1 MSRSGDRTPRS
12 RDWDDIDPVL
22 RLVLGAGVAVLLGSI
37 GQVVFGVAGGS
48 GVLGFAL
55 GAALG
60 LFSATIRTATPLSTT
75 AVGVAM
81 VTAFLHVRA
90 ASLAPSVFSG
100 SQGTL
105 ALVVV
110 TVVVLVVADRVSTDL
125 LPPMRR
131 ATPANPRRGV
141 LSGGGATVLA
151 VAALVFVAT
160 PFLLPL
166 VSRATAP
173 GDGPRLDSLA
183 GGAGPILSSPRLDMT
198 DRPDLTD
205 AVVFTVDADR
215 ATFWRGQTYD
225 QWDGRTWRQ
234 SQARRFPL
242 AGGREVV
249 HDGTDLGAAGDDQVV
264 QRFRL
269 EAGYS
274 DVVFAAATAVTVEAG
289 TDVYQAADGT
299 LVTGPQ
305 PLGRGATYTVVSRR
319 RSLDEATLR
328 AADGP
333 VPADLLAR
341 YASPPDTT
349 DRVRA
354 AALAATEGA
363 TSTYDRVRALEQWM
377 GRTTEYSLDAPLSP
391 EGVDVVDHFLF
402 TARQGWCEQVASS
415 LVVLARANGIPA
427 RLVTGYVPGEAQP
440 LTGSY
445 VVRER
450 DAHAWAEVWFPDL
463 GWVPFDP
470 TASVPLAGADRAD
483 PAAGQWLLDHAVQ
496 VILGLAA
503 LGLAAWGLVVLV
515 RRTRGRRA
523 ARPVGWVAVTDAGLV
538 QLGTRSGW
546 PRADFETATTYARSL
561 ARHLGDPRVAEVGAA
576 VDAALYAPVPP
587 DDDARARVT
596 ALLDELLAVDPA
608 VVPAGD
614 PASGG
619 PSTGEREREPA
630 LRST

>member
-1 MSRSGDRTPRS
+1 
-12 RDWDDIDPVL
+12 
-22 RLVLGAGVAVLLGSI
+22 
-37 GQVVFGVAGGS
+37 
-48 GVLGFAL
+48 
-55 GAALG
+55 
-60 LFSATIRTATPLSTT
+60 
-75 AVGVAM
+75 
-81 VTAFLHVRA
+81 
-90 ASLAPSVFSG
+90 
-100 SQGTL
+100 
-105 ALVVV
+105 
-110 TVVVLVVADRVSTDL
+110 
-125 LPPMRR
+125 
-131 ATPANPRRGV
+131 
-141 LSGGGATVLA
+141 
-151 VAALVFVAT
+151 
-160 PFLLPL
+160 
-166 VSRATAP
+166 
-173 GDGPRLDSLA
+173 
-183 GGAGPILSSPRLDMT
+183 
-198 DRPDLTD
+198 
-205 AVVFTVDADR
+205 
-215 ATFWRGQTYD
+215 
-225 QWDGRTWRQ
+225 
-234 SQARRFPL
+234 
-242 AGGREVV
+242 
-249 HDGTDLGAAGDDQVV
+249 
-264 QRFRL
+264 
-269 EAGYS
+269 
-274 DVVFAAATAVTVEAG
+274 
-289 TDVYQAADGT
+289 
-299 LVTGPQ
+299 
-305 PLGRGATYTVVSRR
+305 
-319 RSLDEATLR
+319 
-328 AADGP
+328 

-354 AALAATEGA
+354 AASPPPGA
-363 TSTYDRVRALEQWM
+363 TSTDRVRARAVD
-377 GRTTEYSLDAPLSP
+377 GPTTEYSLDAPLSP

-415 LVVLARANGIPA
+415 PSSWPGPTASRPA
-427 RLVTGYVPGEAQP
+427 WSPVTYGEAQP

-515 RRTRGRRA
+515 RRARGRRA

-587 DDDARARVT
+587 DDETRARVT

>member
-1 MSRSGDRTPRS
+1 MS
-12 RDWDDIDPVL
+12 
-22 RLVLGAGVAVLLGSI
+22 
-37 GQVVFGVAGGS
+37 
-48 GVLGFAL
+48 
-55 GAALG
+55 
-60 LFSATIRTATPLSTT
+60 
-75 AVGVAM
+75 
-81 VTAFLHVRA
+81 
-90 ASLAPSVFSG
+90 
-100 SQGTL
+100 
-105 ALVVV
+105 
-110 TVVVLVVADRVSTDL
+110 
-125 LPPMRR
+125 
-131 ATPANPRRGV
+131 
-141 LSGGGATVLA
+141 
-151 VAALVFVAT
+151 
-160 PFLLPL
+160 
-166 VSRATAP
+166 
-173 GDGPRLDSLA
+173 
-183 GGAGPILSSPRLDMT
+183 
-198 DRPDLTD
+198 
-205 AVVFTVDADR
+205 
-215 ATFWRGQTYD
+215 
-225 QWDGRTWRQ
+225 
-234 SQARRFPL
+234 
-242 AGGREVV
+242 
-249 HDGTDLGAAGDDQVV
+249 
-264 QRFRL
+264 
-269 EAGYS
+269 
-274 DVVFAAATAVTVEAG
+274 
-289 TDVYQAADGT
+289 
-299 LVTGPQ
+299 
-305 PLGRGATYTVVSRR
+305 
-319 RSLDEATLR
+319 
-328 AADGP
+328 
-333 VPADLLAR
+333 
-341 YASPPDTT
+341 
-349 DRVRA
+349 
-354 AALAATEGA
+354 
-363 TSTYDRVRALEQWM
+363 
-377 GRTTEYSLDAPLSP
+377 RTTEYSLDAPLSP

-415 LVVLARANGIPA
+415 LVVMARANGIPA

-515 RRTRGRRA
+515 RRARGRRA

>member
-1 MSRSGDRTPRS
+1 MSADRP
-12 RDWDDIDPVL
+12 DVDPVL
-22 RLVLGAGVAVLLGSI
+22 RIALALGVALLLGSV
-37 GQVVFGVAGGS
+37 GQVVVGLPGGPAP
-48 GVLGFAL
+48 LGFL
-55 GAALG
+55 GGATVG
-60 LFSATIRTATPLSTT
+60 LVLASIRTGTPLPAT

-90 ASLAPSVFSG
+90 GSMVSSVFSG

-110 TVVVLVVADRVSTDL
+110 VVAVLVLSDRVGTDL
-125 LPPMRR
+125 VAPMRGS
-131 ATPANPRRGV
+131 PDPPPRRGLGTTAAAV
-141 LSGGGATVLA
+141 VLA
-151 VAALVFVAT
+151 VVAIVLVAT
-160 PFLLPL
+160 PFLLPRL
-166 VSRATAP
+166 SRATAL
-173 GDGPRLDSLA
+173 GDGPRLDTRA

-198 DRPDLTD
+198 NRPDLTD
-205 AVVFTVDADR
+205 AVVFTVDAER

-225 QWDGRTWRQ
+225 EWDGRTWRQ
-234 SQARRFPL
+234 TRARRFPL
-242 AGGREVV
+242 AGGTEVV
-249 HDGTDLGAAGDDQVV
+249 HDGTDLGVTGDDTVV
-264 QRFRL
+264 QRYRL

-274 DVVFAAATAVTVEAG
+274 DVVFAAATAVSVEAG

-299 LVTGPQ
+299 MVTGPR

-328 AADGP
+328 AADGV
-333 VPADLLAR
+333 VPDDVATR
-341 YASPPDTT
+341 YASAPVTT

-354 AALAATEGA
+354 AALAATGGL
-363 TSTYDRVRALEQWM
+363 TSTYDKVRALEQWM
-377 GRTTEYSLDAPLSP
+377 GRTTAYSLDAPLSP

-415 LVVLARANGIPA
+415 LVVMARVNGIPA

-440 LTGSY
+440 LTGTY

-483 PAAGQWLLDHAVQ
+483 PAAGQWLVDHAVQ
-496 VILGLAA
+496 VLLLLSA
-503 LGLAAWGLVVLV
+503 LGLAAWGVVVLV
-515 RRTRGRRA
+515 RRIRGRRA

-576 VDAALYAPVPP
+576 VDAALYAPIPP
-587 DDDARARVT
+587 DDEARARVT
-596 ALLDELLAVDPA
+596 ALLAELSAVEPA
-608 VVPAGD
+608 TGD
-614 PASGG
+614 AEP
-619 PSTGEREREPA
+619 EPA